1 MVTFCSIILASDV
14 PNCIRWVRETID
26 MTFGQQLNVAAGS
39 AHAMGTEA
47 EFAAKY
53 PFLSVDANRQAI

>member
-1 MVTFCSIILASDV
+1 MRSSTL
-14 PNCIRWVRETID
+14 
-26 MTFGQQLNVAAGS
+26 FGQQLGLAAGS

-53 PFLSVDANRQAI
+53 PFLSVAADRQAS

>member
-1 MVTFCSIILASDV
+1 M
-14 PNCIRWVRETID
+14 
-26 MTFGQQLNVAAGS
+26 AAGS

-53 PFLSVDANRQAI
+53 PFLSVDADRQASILSCRRTQIICDIGAAHYCD